1 MTKTITTCTSH
12 ILVNCNDF
20 PIILCRTTNVTVL
33 CIQVKSE
40 KEKRMCSL
48 IFHMFSNKVH
58 DNWSCEVSW
67 VFLKKAEVALFGKIL
82 KCLAGLRCCA
92 VDVWWECVNKCIV
105 NPLPPFSFFSEMKC
119 TLLILLKIPN
129 LFCWLIVNK
138 ILLCCSNIF
147 QYPLGEL
154 FLCFPATD
162 LKNSTL
168 VSHSSPNILAFR
180 TYSSSGLLVT
190 LWH

>member
-1 MTKTITTCTSH
+1 MYITHSGKQW
-12 ILVNCNDF
+12 F
-20 PIILCRTTNVTVL
+20 CRHPLQNYNVTVL
-33 CIQVKSE
+33 YIQVKRE
-40 KEKRMCSL
+40 KKRMCSL

-67 VFLKKAEVALFGKIL
+67 VFLKKAEVALLGKIV
-82 KCLAGLRCCA
+82 KCLACLRCCA

-119 TLLILLKIPN
+119 TLLVLLTIPN

-138 ILLCCSNIF
+138 ILCCSNIF
-147 QYPLGEL
+147 HYPLGEF

-162 LKNSTL
+162 LKNSSL

>member
-1 MTKTITTCTSH
+1 
-12 ILVNCNDF
+12 
-20 PIILCRTTNVTVL
+20 
-33 CIQVKSE
+33 
-40 KEKRMCSL
+40 MCSL

-119 TLLILLKIPN
+119 TLLVLLKIPN
-129 LFCWLIVNK
+129 LFCWLIMNK

-147 QYPLGEL
+147 HYPLGEF

-162 LKNSTL
+162 LKNSSL
-168 VSHSSPNILAFR
+168 VSHLSPNILAFR